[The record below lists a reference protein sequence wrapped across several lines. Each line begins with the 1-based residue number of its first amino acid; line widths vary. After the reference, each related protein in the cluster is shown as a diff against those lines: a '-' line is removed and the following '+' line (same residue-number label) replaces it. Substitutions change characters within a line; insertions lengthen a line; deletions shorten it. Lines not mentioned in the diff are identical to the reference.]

1 VLVGNAAGGHTRPV
15 RRVLVLAAVAACLVA
30 VSAPLAARLPGVKSP
45 TRNISCF
52 YVPIKPTSRGTLLC
66 DVKRSSYSR
75 AAQAGCMAR
84 TGLDWHGF
92 ELPWNRKASPTCTG
106 GILYDIGRDTPTF
119 TVLAYGRTWH
129 SHGFTCTSR
138 ITGLSCTNG
147 HGHGLFLS
155 RESYRLW

>member
-1 VLVGNAAGGHTRPV
+1 MPV
-15 RRVLVLAAVAACLVA
+15 RWLIVKRVLVLIGLVAAVTGSSAGAA
-30 VSAPLAARLPGVKSP
+30 PLPGVKTP

-52 YVPIKPTSRGTLLC
+52 YVPIKPTARGNLLC
-66 DVKRSSYSR
+66 DIKRSSYSR
-75 AAQAGCMAR
+75 AQQNGCQAR

-92 ELPWNRKASPTCTG
+92 ELSNRGKAQPVCTG
-106 GILYDIGRDTPTF
+106 GVLYDIGRDTPTF
-119 TVLAYGRTWH
+119 TVLAYDHTWR

-138 ITGLSCTNG
+138 STGLTCTNG